1 MAGFLVEKTRHIHD
15 YLQTLKEPPMKIFSY
30 LAGILGKSFASEA
43 TAQDS
48 NLPLHINFKTTVTFE
63 VNPILSAITQGA
75 MLNIQ
80 LDNLKVL
87 KVKAISSLKIEG
99 MDNKKF
105 YRFYFPTSSTEKRL
119 FLQILC
125 DSDNVETI
133 DEILLCSSRTEPPA
147 SDADIAF
154 FLGDGET
161 GLGESSYHF
170 SRDDLCTFLPSS
182 EVDKR
187 LAVSG
192 ADGVD
197 YQRID
202 PEQVFMPA
210 FTGVET
216 VIFDAYGTTGE
227 SRRIMNIMPHSR
239 ALSENRFEEL
249 LVAFWVTNSNNGK
262 DISIRNQLPL
272 AEYIFAI
279 KLAATNIKVI

>member
-1 MAGFLVEKTRHIHD
+1 
-15 YLQTLKEPPMKIFSY
+15 MKFFSY
-30 LAGILGKSFASEA
+30 LSGILSKSVASET
-43 TAQDS
+43 TAQDA
-48 NLPLHINFKTTVTFE
+48 NLPLKISFKTTVTFE
-63 VNPILSAITQGA
+63 TNPVLSAITHGA

-87 KVKAISSLKIEG
+87 KVKAISSIKIAG

-125 DSDNVETI
+125 DSDNVENI
-133 DEILLCSSRTEPPA
+133 DEVLLCSSRTEPPA
-147 SDADIAF
+147 GDDDIAF
-154 FLGDGET
+154 FLGDGER
-161 GLGESSYHF
+161 GLGEANYYF
-170 SRDDLCTFLPSS
+170 SRNDLYSFLPSG

-192 ADGVD
+192 SNDVE
-197 YQRID
+197 YQRVNE
-202 PEQVFMPA
+202 EQEFMPA
-210 FTGVET
+210 FTGTET

-227 SRRIMNIMPHSR
+227 SRRIMNFMPHSR
-239 ALSENRFEEL
+239 ALSENMFEEL
-249 LVAFWVTNSNNGK
+249 MVAFWVTNSNNGK

-279 KLAATNIKVI
+279 KLEASNIKVI

>member
-1 MAGFLVEKTRHIHD
+1 
-15 YLQTLKEPPMKIFSY
+15 MKIFSY

-43 TAQDS
+43 TAQDT

-63 VNPILSAITQGA
+63 INPILSAITHGA
-75 MLNIQ
+75 MLNVQ

-99 MDNKKF
+99 MDTKKF
-105 YRFYFPTSSTEKRL
+105 YRLYFPTSSSEKRL

-133 DEILLCSSRTEPPA
+133 DEILLCSSRTELPA
-147 SDADIAF
+147 GDADIAF
-154 FLGDGET
+154 FLGDGEK
-161 GLGESSYHF
+161 GLGEPSYRF
-170 SRDDLCTFLPSS
+170 SRDDLYTFLPSG

-192 ADGVD
+192 ADAVE

-202 PEQVFMPA
+202 EELAFMPA

-216 VIFDAYGTTGE
+216 VIFDADGTTGE
-227 SRRIMNIMPHSR
+227 SRRILNLMPHTR
-239 ALSENRFEEL
+239 ALSENLFEEL
-249 LVAFWVTNSNNGK
+249 LVAFWVATSNNGK

-279 KLAATNIKVI
+279 KLEATNIKVI